1 MCLVLVISRIG
12 VIHIVIIFCN
22 DAVAIEMVLFT
33 LLGHYFDMFM
43 FK

>member
-1 MCLVLVISRIG
+1 MCLVLVIPRIG
-12 VIHIVIIFCN
+12 VIHVAVVFKN

-33 LLGHYFDMFM
+33 LLGHSSDRFM